1 MRILIEQT
9 QTAKNI
15 KKEVLVSSV
24 LKKIWILVKNDP
36 DFYLKDKIEK
46 IKELEKKF
54 VKKHSMLVSL
64 LESSESLKSTM
75 LSEID
80 SLSKSSEEKRLKLLE
95 KLKRNIV

>member
-46 IKELEKKF
+46 IK
-54 VKKHSMLVSL
+54 
-64 LESSESLKSTM
+64 
-75 LSEID
+75 
-80 SLSKSSEEKRLKLLE
+80 
-95 KLKRNIV
+95 